1 MKSNSILKISWHFP
15 LYKNITEKRSDDAN
29 SMAAKVIQH
38 AKITTPSP
46 EYNSENPIETMNS
59 TCDYPIAN
67 TILSVSC
74 NLEHYNISDQL
85 QVAIV
90 HVLNYLNVNLENNQN
105 MWLKCLNLSGATYI
119 LHQEEIHWYEQAPI
133 IQVSFNVAKFRRWAS
148 LKTLSTQ
155 SFASRWELWST

>member
-1 MKSNSILKISWHFP
+1 MMQIAWWR
-15 LYKNITEKRSDDAN
+15 RSFN
-29 SMAAKVIQH
+29 MLRLLLHHQN
-38 AKITTPSP
+38 T
-46 EYNSENPIETMNS
+46 SENPIETMNS

-133 IQVSFNVAKFRRWAS
+133 IQVSFNVAKFWRWVKSKDS
-148 LKTLSTQ
+148 LYTEFCFQMGALEHITCPI
-155 SFASRWELWST
+155 